1 MKLNNLVKQM
11 KKRLDLVEVLVQ
23 VKEKRLEEVSK
34 VKNQE
39 EV

>member
-1 MKLNNLVKQM
+1 M

-23 VKEKRLEEVSK
+23 AKEKRLEEVSK
-34 VKNQE
+34 AKNQE

>member
-1 MKLNNLVKQM
+1 M